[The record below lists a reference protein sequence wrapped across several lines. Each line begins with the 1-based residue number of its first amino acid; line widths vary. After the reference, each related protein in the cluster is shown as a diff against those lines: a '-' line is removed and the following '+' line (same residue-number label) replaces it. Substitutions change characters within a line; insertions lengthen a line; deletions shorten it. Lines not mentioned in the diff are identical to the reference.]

1 VNETEHSD
9 SFVLKIDYEKDTPRP
24 SRVFRAMSELIEG
37 FQSLDSNLVQAFPV
51 KVSPV
56 LLLEDIQVGSL
67 RTVIKNVLNG
77 IEDEAIKNLEWKKM
91 IGGFLVQGKHA
102 VLQWIER
109 REQIES
115 RKALEELAQKI
126 QQLAEGTKVLH
137 LPHYSPPPLP
147 LLIKDLAMI
156 GEATSHL
163 GPNDV
168 ATYESDGITSGFNKK
183 FHVDAE
189 FAEELLTDETIS
201 NRSEVLLRVKK
212 PDYLG
217 ESMWEFVHAGHVI
230 RARIE
235 DHDWLV
241 QFQFQRIEVLPGDAL
256 RVQLETTTHHGS
268 DGSEI
273 MTYYRILKVTG
284 VKRAS
289 GGTQLDFASSPT
301 S

>member
-1 VNETEHSD
+1 MNELEHSD
-9 SFVLKIDYEKDTPRP
+9 SFVLKIDYEKDSPRP

-37 FQSLDSNLVQAFPV
+37 FQSLDNNLVQAFPV

-67 RTVIKNVLNG
+67 KTVIKNVLTG
-77 IEDEAIKNLEWKKM
+77 VEDEALKNLEWKKM

-115 RKALEELAQKI
+115 RQALDELARRI
-126 QQLAEGTKVLH
+126 LLLAEGTKVLH

-156 GEATSHL
+156 GDATSQL

-168 ATYESDGITSGFNKK
+168 ATYESDGTISEFNKK

-241 QFQFQRIEVLPGDAL
+241 QFQFQRVEVLPGDAL
-256 RVQLETTTHHGS
+256 RVQLETTTHHGA

-273 MTYYRILKVTG
+273 VTYYRILRVIG

-289 GGTQLDFASSPT
+289 GGTQLELPPSA
-301 S
+301 

>member
-1 VNETEHSD
+1 MSEAEHSD
-9 SFVLKIDYEKDTPRP
+9 SFVLKINYEKDSPRP

-37 FQSLDSNLVQAFPV
+37 FQSLDNDLVQAFPV

-67 RTVIKNVLNG
+67 ITVIKNVLTG
-77 IEDEAIKNLEWKKM
+77 IEDEALKNLEWKKM
-91 IGGFLVQGKHA
+91 IGGFLVQGKHT

-115 RKALEELAQKI
+115 RQALDELAQRL
-126 QQLAEGTKVLH
+126 QRLAEGTKVLH
-137 LPHYSPPPLP
+137 LPHYSPPALP
-147 LLIKDLAMI
+147 LLIKDLALI
-156 GEATSHL
+156 GNATSQL
-163 GPNDV
+163 GPNDI
-168 ATYESDGITSGFNKK
+168 ATYESAGTTSEFNKK

-230 RARIE
+230 RAKIE
-235 DHDWLV
+235 DHDWV
-241 QFQFQRIEVLPGDAL
+241 VSFQFQKVEVLPGDAL
-256 RVQLETTTHHGS
+256 RVQLETITHHAA

-273 MTYYRILKVTG
+273 ITYYRILKVIG

-289 GGTQLDFASSPT
+289 GGTQLELPPSA
-301 S
+301 

>member
-9 SFVLKIDYEKDTPRP
+9 SFVLKIDFEKDSARP

-37 FQSLDSNLVQAFPV
+37 FQSLDNDLVQTFPV
-51 KVSPV
+51 KVSPI
-56 LLLEDIQVGSL
+56 LMLEDIQIGSL
-67 RTVIKNVLNG
+67 RTVMKNVLTG
-77 IEDEAIKNLEWKKM
+77 IDDEALKNLEWKKM

-102 VLQWIER
+102 VLQWIEQ

-115 RKALEELAQKI
+115 RKALEELAQKLRL
-126 QQLAEGTKVLH
+126 LAEGTKILH

-147 LLIKDLAMI
+147 LLIRDLAMI
-156 GEATSHL
+156 GEATRYL

-168 ATYESDGITSGFNKK
+168 ATYESEGETSSFNKK

-217 ESMWEFVHAGHVI
+217 ESMWDFVHAGHGI
-230 RARIE
+230 RAKIE

-241 QFQFQRIEVLPGDAL
+241 QFQFQRIQVLPGDAL

-273 MTYYRILKVTG
+273 MTYYRILKVLA

-289 GGTQLDFASSPT
+289 NGTQMELPPSTAQ
-301 S
+301 

>member
-1 VNETEHSD
+1 MNETEHSD
-9 SFVLKIDYEKDTPRP
+9 SFVLKIDFEKDTARP

-37 FQSLDSNLVQAFPV
+37 FQSLDNNLVQTFPV

-56 LLLEDIQVGSL
+56 LMLEDIQIGSL
-67 RTVIKNVLNG
+67 RTVMKNVLTG
-77 IEDEAIKNLEWKKM
+77 IEDEALKNLEWKKM

-102 VLQWIER
+102 VLQWIEQ

-115 RKALEELAQKI
+115 RKALEELAQKLRL
-126 QQLAEGTKVLH
+126 LAEGTKILH

-156 GEATSHL
+156 GEATSYL

-168 ATYESDGITSGFNKK
+168 ATYESEGETSAFNKK

-217 ESMWEFVHAGHVI
+217 ESMWDFVHAGHAI
-230 RARIE
+230 RAKIE

-241 QFQFQRIEVLPGDAL
+241 QFQFQRIQVLPGDAL
-256 RVQLETTTHHGS
+256 RVQLETTTHHGA

-273 MTYYRILKVTG
+273 MTYYRILRVLA

-289 GGTQLDFASSPT
+289 NGTQMELPPST
-301 S
+301 EQ